1 MTVNYLQIIRIKYEY
16 LFLFQSENKLKRSKC
31 RLKNEKQNNH
41 KPPKI
46 IVKES
51 FLGLKSVQDL
61 FSDIILSELTDNSK
75 MMFSEKTQSSIM
87 NETYNSQNKHGSKR
101 LLAYERRI
109 IRNRRE
115 STMQPSIAG

>member
-1 MTVNYLQIIRIKYEY
+1 M
-16 LFLFQSENKLKRSKC
+16 
-31 RLKNEKQNNH
+31 KNEKQNNH
-41 KPPKI
+41 QPPKI

-61 FSDIILSELTDNSK
+61 FSDIILSELTENTK
-75 MMFSEKTQSSIM
+75 KKFSENTQSSIM
-87 NETYNSQNKHGSKR
+87 NETDNSQNKHGSKR

-109 IRNRRE
+109 IWNRRE